1 MIKEKLFNATKL
13 PILSKGLDAYALR
26 HRAISDNV
34 ANVETPGYQR
44 RKVEF
49 EAKLQ
54 GAIGEDTL
62 VKTNSRHLGHG
73 GMKVKNVNPEMKL
86 DQEASDI
93 NDLNNVDIDR
103 EMGEMARNHLQFSF
117 ASKIASSSFDL
128 IKFSIRGM

>member
-34 ANVETPGYQR
+34 ANIETPGYQR

-49 EAKLQ
+49 EVKLQ
-54 GAIGEDTL
+54 GAIGKDTL
-62 VKTNSRHLGHG
+62 VKTDSRHLGHG
-73 GMKVKNVNPEMKL
+73 GMKVKNVDPEMVL
-86 DQEASDI
+86 DSESSDI
-93 NDLNNVDIDR
+93 NDLNNVDIDH
-103 EMGEMARNHLQFSF
+103 EMGVMSRNHLQFSF
-117 ASKIASSSFDL
+117 ASKIANSNFEL

>member
-13 PILSKGLDAYALR
+13 PLLSKGLDAYALR

-34 ANVETPGYQR
+34 ANIETPGYRR

-54 GAIGEDTL
+54 SAIGKDTL

-73 GMKVKNVNPEMKL
+73 GMRLKSIEPKMVIDDVP
-86 DQEASDI
+86 SDI
-93 NDLNNVDIDR
+93 NDINNVDIDR
-103 EMGEMARNHLQFSF
+103 EMGNMARNHLQFSF
-117 ASKIASSSFDL
+117 AAKIASQSFAL
-128 IKFSIRGM
+128 LNFSIRGM